1 MLELRDLHVHFD
13 VSGRR
18 GRRIVV
24 RAVNGVSL
32 AIARGETVGLVGESG
47 SGKSTVGKAALRLVD
62 ATGGAVLLDGEDIT
76 RLGRADQRPLRRKAQ
91 MVFQDPHSALN
102 PRMTVLRSVAE
113 PLILHS
119 DLRGPTLW
127 RRVAELLEIV
137 GLERQFLYRYPH
149 ELSGGQKQRV
159 CIARAIALN
168 PALLVL
174 DEPTSA
180 LDVSVQAQILE
191 FLKTLQ
197 REMGLTF
204 LFISH
209 NLAVVRYLCARVAV
223 MYLGRIVEEGETEE
237 VFNAP
242 RHPYTAAL
250 LSAVPWPAAEQPA
263 GREPLR
269 GDVPSPVDL
278 PPGCT
283 FHTRCGR
290 RIAGTC
296 DAVQPPEI
304 EVGPGHRTA
313 CHLYAAPAAAPSSSA
328 SAKPPADD
336 ARTVLPASVPP

>member
-13 VSGRR
+13 VSRR
-18 GRRIVV
+18 GRGRTVV

-32 AIARGETVGLVGESG
+32 VVAKGEAVGLVGESG

-62 ATGGAVLLDGEDIT
+62 ATEGRILLDGEDVT
-76 RLGRADQRPLRRKAQ
+76 RLGRAGQRMLRRKAQ

-102 PRMTVLRSVAE
+102 PRMTVRRSVAE
-113 PLILHS
+113 PLILHA
-119 DLRGPTLW
+119 DLRAGPLR

-137 GLERQFLYRYPH
+137 GLQRQFLYRYPH

-159 CIARAIALN
+159 CIARAIALH

-191 FLKTLQ
+191 FLKALQ
-197 REMGLTF
+197 ERMGLTF

-209 NLAVVRYLCARVAV
+209 NLAVVRYLCTRVAV
-223 MYLGRIVEEGETEE
+223 MYLGRIVEEGETEA

-242 RHPYTAAL
+242 RHPYTQAL
-250 LSAVPWPAAEQPA
+250 LSAVPWPEAEQPP
-263 GREPLR
+263 GRTSLG

-278 PPGCT
+278 PSGCS
-283 FHTRCGR
+283 FHPRCPQ
-290 RIAGTC
+290 RIAGVC
-296 DAVQPPEI
+296 DTDRPPEVV
-304 EVGPGHRTA
+304 VGPGHRA
-313 CHLYAAPAAAPSSSA
+313 VCHLSG
-328 SAKPPADD
+328 PPAG
-336 ARTVLPASVPP
+336 

>member
-1 MLELRDLHVHFD
+1 MPGRIGGVIVLELRDLHVHFD

-18 GRRIVV
+18 GGRIVV

-32 AIARGETVGLVGESG
+32 KISRGEAVGLVGESG

-62 ATGGAVLLDGEDIT
+62 ATGGAVLLEGEDIT
-76 RLGRADQRPLRRKAQ
+76 RLRRADQRPLRRKAQ

-119 DLRGPTLW
+119 ELRGTALW
-127 RRVAELLEIV
+127 QRVAELLEIV

-191 FLKTLQ
+191 FLKALQ
-197 REMGLTF
+197 KEMGLTF

-223 MYLGRIVEEGETEE
+223 MYLGRIVEEGETED
-237 VFNAP
+237 VFNTP
-242 RHPYTAAL
+242 RHPYTEAL
-250 LSAVPWPAAEQPA
+250 LSAVPWPEAEQPA
-263 GREPLR
+263 GREPLH

-278 PPGCT
+278 PTGCS
-283 FHTRCGR
+283 FHTRCPK
-290 RIAGTC
+290 RIAGVC
-296 DAVQPPEI
+296 DAVPPREL
-304 EVGPGHRTA
+304 EVGPGHRAA
-313 CHLYAAPAAAPSSSA
+313 CHLYENATDHR
-328 SAKPPADD
+328 KVIET
-336 ARTVLPASVPP
+336 TVS

>member
-18 GRRIVV
+18 GSRIVV

-32 AIARGETVGLVGESG
+32 KISRGEAVGLVGESG

-62 ATGGAVLLDGEDIT
+62 ATDGAVLLDGEDIT
-76 RLGRADQRPLRRKAQ
+76 RLRRADQRPLRRKAQ

-119 DLRGPTLW
+119 SLRGTALW
-127 RRVAELLEIV
+127 RRVVELLEIV

-191 FLKTLQ
+191 FLKALQ
-197 REMGLTF
+197 KEMGLTF

-223 MYLGRIVEEGETEE
+223 MYLGRIVEEGETED
-237 VFNAP
+237 VFNTP
-242 RHPYTAAL
+242 RHPYTEAL
-250 LSAVPWPAAEQPA
+250 LSAVPWPEAEQPA
-263 GREPLR
+263 DREPLH

-278 PPGCT
+278 PPGCS
-283 FHTRCGR
+283 FHTRCPR
-290 RIAGTC
+290 QIAGIC
-296 DAVQPPEI
+296 DVVPPTEV

-313 CHLYAAPAAAPSSSA
+313 CHLYEGAPAGGRV
-328 SAKPPADD
+328 PAI
-336 ARTVLPASVPP
+336 AG